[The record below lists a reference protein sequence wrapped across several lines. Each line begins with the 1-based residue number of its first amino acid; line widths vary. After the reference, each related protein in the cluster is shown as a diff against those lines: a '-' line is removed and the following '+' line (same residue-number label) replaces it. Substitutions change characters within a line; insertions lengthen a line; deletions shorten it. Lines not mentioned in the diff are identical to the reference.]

1 MPPELNI
8 KGFSNLCLRAF
19 QARDANRLARLAG
32 VSSVVR
38 FTLGIPLPYSVAAA
52 RDWIAGLPERHAS
65 GMELIFAL
73 SLDRA
78 LIGSVGLTLELE
90 HQRAEIGYWL
100 GEEYRGLG
108 YGRAA
113 VEAVCQYAL
122 SALAIRRIYALCFPE
137 NQASHRLLEAAGF
150 EREGLLRQH
159 VVKEEQS
166 GDVICFARLMR

>member
-1 MPPELNI
+1 MPPDLKV
-8 KGFSNLCLRAF
+8 KGFPTLCLRAF

-52 RDWIAGLPERHAS
+52 REWIAGLPERHAS
-65 GMELIFAL
+65 GMEFIFAL

-113 VEAVCQYAL
+113 VERVCQHAF
-122 SALAIRRIYALCFPE
+122 SALAIRRVYALCFPE
-137 NQASHRLLEAAGF
+137 NLDSHRLLEATGF
-150 EREGLLRQH
+150 AREGVLREH
-159 VVKEEQS
+159 VVKDGQS
-166 GDVICFARLMR
+166 SDVICFARLMR